1 MRSMALLL
9 ACSLAACGPS
19 DHTSDSTGGDGA
31 DAGEGGGG
39 GGGGAAEACTKM
51 DLLFVV
57 DDSGSMV
64 EEQEN
69 LAANFPGFVSV
80 LDSYATSDGTP
91 LDYRVAVTTSGRDVD
106 YEVDPPAPDGFPIDP
121 PAVPFSESG
130 DNGAF
135 RQTCGMS
142 RRWLERGEANMSQTF
157 SCAAEV
163 GTGGPSIEMPLYVL
177 ELAFG
182 ARMGDGTNTGF
193 LRDDALL
200 GVVILTD
207 EDDCSRPDNDFT
219 VESDLCDPAWPEQPP
234 ISHFVEVLD
243 TLKGGRTHWAAAMVA
258 GPGPGDCESDFGAA
272 IEAKRLGE
280 FAGAVGANATVS
292 SICDGDLSSG
302 LASALDTF
310 TAACENFGVD

>member
-1 MRSMALLL
+1 
-9 ACSLAACGPS
+9 
-19 DHTSDSTGGDGA
+19 
-31 DAGEGGGG
+31 
-39 GGGGAAEACTKM
+39 M

-69 LAANFPGFVSV
+69 LAANFPAFVSV
-80 LDSYATSDGTP
+80 LDGYATSDGSP

-106 YEVDPPAPDGFPIDP
+106 YTIDEPPFPGFPIDP
-121 PAVPFSESG
+121 PPVAFSESG

-142 RRWLERGEANMSQTF
+142 RRWLERGDADVSTTF

-163 GTGGPSIEMPLYVL
+163 GTGGPSIEMPLHVV
-177 ELAFG
+177 ELALTS
-182 ARMGDGTNTGF
+182 RMSDGTNTGF

-200 GVVILTD
+200 GIVILTD

-219 VESDLCDPAWPEQPP
+219 VDSDVCDPPWPEQPSVGYF
-234 ISHFVEVLD
+234 IDFLD
-243 TLKGGRTHWAAAMVA
+243 GVKGGRDRWAAAVVA
-258 GPGPGDCESDFGAA
+258 GPGPGSCESDFGAA
-272 IEAKRLGE
+272 LEARRLAAFTGE
-280 FAGAVGANATVS
+280 TGPNAVFS
-292 SICDGDLSSG
+292 SICDGDLS
-302 LASALDTF
+302 ASLSAALDTF